1 MGGNVS
7 MIQRKKPERFRLRR
21 TMIFLSAQKP
31 GLIKDPLI
39 YGADSLMLDLED
51 AVAENQKDAARFSL
65 YHALKT
71 VDYGDTEVIVRI
83 NGLDTPHWRED
94 VRVCVAAGADGVRIA
109 KCESAGDVIAVE
121 KAVEAAEE
129 EFRKE
134 KGRTLLM
141 AALES
146 PKGILNAQEIA
157 AASGR
162 MFGIAI
168 SGGDLRRTMQVSPV
182 RGGVELNAA
191 RGLVVLAARAA
202 GVQCFDTVFTD
213 LNDEEG
219 FRAEVLLDKQM
230 GFDGKSLV
238 NPRQIAAVHEIY
250 APSEKEITAAEKIV
264 RAVRE
269 NAVKGVGVFT
279 VDGKMIDIA
288 FLPGAER
295 TIALA
300 KACGMY
306 KGEL

>member
-1 MGGNVS
+1 

-182 RGGVELNAA
+182 RGGVELNTA

-250 APSEKEITAAEKIV
+250 APSEKEIMAAEKIV

-269 NAVKGVGVFT
+269 NSAKGVGVFT

>member
-1 MGGNVS
+1 

-269 NAVKGVGVFT
+269 NAAKGVGVFT

>member
-1 MGGNVS
+1 

-65 YHALKT
+65 YQALKT

-121 KAVEAAEE
+121 KAIEAAEE

-157 AASGR
+157 AASKR

-182 RGGVELNAA
+182 RGGVELNTA

-219 FRAEVLLDKQM
+219 FRAEVLLDKQI

-264 RAVRE
+264 RAVKE
-269 NAVKGVGVFT
+269 NSAKGVGVFT